1 MEDTTLLLIMAGA
14 VIVSAVALVIQT
26 GLLYGTFKAAKAMQE
41 NVQAMMPK
49 FESLLTTSQQAV
61 DESRAGIAEV
71 REKSVSLLE
80 AGHRQVDHV
89 EEFLNDASSRTRSQL
104 EHAEAIINDTLN
116 RTQDTVALIHT
127 GILRPIRGVSGII
140 AAVTAAAQ
148 FLAQTKAKRDR
159 AAESHG
165 D

>member
-1 MEDTTLLLIMAGA
+1 MEDSTLLLIMAGA
-14 VIVSAVALVIQT
+14 VVVSAIALVIQT
-26 GLLYGTFKAAKAMQE
+26 GLLYGTFRAA
-41 NVQAMMPK
+41 QAMRESVQSVMPK
-49 FESLLTTSQQAV
+49 VEGLLNTSQVAL

-71 REKSVSLLE
+71 REKSVSLIE
-80 AGHRQVDHV
+80 AGHRQVDHI

-127 GILRPIRGVSGII
+127 GILRPIRGVSGLI
-140 AAVTAAAQ
+140 AAVAAAVQ
-148 FLAQTKAKRDR
+148 FLAHTRAKRE
-159 AAESHG
+159 ESGATG

>member
-1 MEDTTLLLIMAGA
+1 MEDSTLLLIMAGA
-14 VIVSAVALVIQT
+14 VVVSALALLIQT
-26 GLLYGTFKAAKAMQE
+26 GLLYGMFKAAESMRE
-41 NVQAMMPK
+41 SVQTILPK
-49 FESLLTTSQQAV
+49 VEHLLNTSQATL

-127 GILRPIRGVSGII
+127 GILRPIRGVSGLI
-140 AAVTAAAQ
+140 AAVSAGLQ
-148 FLAQTKAKRDR
+148 FLARTKAKRE
-159 AAESHG
+159 ESGAHG

>member
-1 MEDTTLLLIMAGA
+1 MEDSTLLLIMAGA
-14 VIVSAVALVIQT
+14 VVVSAIALVIQA
-26 GLLYGTFKAAKAMQE
+26 GLLYGTFRAAQSMRE
-41 NVQAMMPK
+41 NVQSVMPK
-49 FESLLTTSQQAV
+49 VEGLLNTSQVALE
-61 DESRAGIAEV
+61 ESRSGIAEV

-89 EEFLNDASSRTRSQL
+89 EEFLNDASNRTRSQL

-127 GILRPIRGVSGII
+127 GILRPIRGVSGLI
-140 AAVTAAAQ
+140 AAVSAAFQ
-148 FLAQTKAKRDR
+148 FLAQAKAKRG
-159 AAESHG
+159 ESGAG